1 MYMYIVHYFMNL
13 IKILQQFHARKLEVN
28 NFFT

>member
-1 MYMYIVHYFMNL
+1 MYIVHYFMNL
-13 IKILQQFHARKLEVN
+13 IKNLQQFHARKLEVN